1 MQGFEQVLEW
11 VNVVA
16 FVALAVLTF
25 VQWRKRKDGPSF
37 WAFLT
42 FLDLGAISIAGR
54 ILEQFEGQESLAL
67 DVAVK
72 VLIAVLLLFPY
83 SLYRIAHSFSPG
95 ARFSHW
101 SAVSLT
107 GITIVWSLVLPR
119 LPQEGDPQPT
129 WFRIF
134 VFAILIQWVWCS
146 VLVATRFWR
155 AGTDQPSVT
164 RKRMRMLS
172 IASTLLSVA
181 IVISAFSPPDRE
193 VELDLVIQLFV
204 VVSVAAFYFAFAPP
218 TWLRSLWRRDSE
230 EDSRRA
236 IIDLMG
242 AVTDEAVVEVLLP
255 HAAALIGAEGVA
267 MLDPDNRLIGSHNL
281 HPDTWMGR
289 DLEDEEGLRDASLVR
304 FAFPFG
310 CLLVKTTPYTLF
322 FGRDEIELLQALGV
336 MTNLALERVRASEM
350 RLEIAETQLRRQQ
363 ALEINDNVVQG
374 LAVAKYAFDLGDEAK
389 AKSAIEGTLAA
400 ARRIISDLLEE
411 VSTDD
416 VFGAQAL
423 TRDAAA
429 TGFLTKDQ

>member
-1 MQGFEQVLEW
+1 MQGFERALEW

-16 FVALAVLTF
+16 FVALALLTF
-25 VQWRKRKDGPSF
+25 VLWRKRKDGPSL
-37 WAFLT
+37 WTFLT
-42 FLDLGAISIAGR
+42 FLDLGLISVAGR
-54 ILEQFEGQESLAL
+54 VLEQFEGSESVGLDLAT
-67 DVAVK
+67 K
-72 VLIAVLLLFPY
+72 VLVAILLLFPY
-83 SLYRIAHSFSPG
+83 FLYRIAHSFSPG
-95 ARFSHW
+95 ARLSHW
-101 SAVSLT
+101 SVVILT
-107 GITIVWSLVLPR
+107 AIVVVWGVLIPR
-119 LPQEGDPQPT
+119 FPEEGDPQPA
-129 WFRIF
+129 WFRVF

-155 AGTDQPSVT
+155 AGTGQPPVT

-172 IASTLLSVA
+172 MASVGLSVA
-181 IVISAFSPPDRE
+181 IVISALSPGERE
-193 VELDLVIQLFV
+193 VEVDLVIQLFV
-204 VVSVAAFYFAFAPP
+204 IASVAAFYFAFAPP
-218 TWLRSLWRRDSE
+218 TWLRASWRRDSE

-242 AVTDEAVVEVLLP
+242 AVTDDAVVDVLLP

-267 MLDPDNRLIGSHNL
+267 MLDTDSRLIGSHNL
-281 HPDTWMGR
+281 HPEAWEGR
-289 DLEDEEGLRDASLVR
+289 DLEDEEALQEVSLIS

-310 CLLVKTTPYTLF
+310 CLLVKTSPYTLF

-350 RLEIAETQLRRQQ
+350 RLELAESQIRRQQ

-429 TGFLTKDQ
+429 TGFITKDQ